1 MIEIPKSVEIKTGA
15 EKLSLSDFSKL
26 SISESTEELLKEK
39 MKNIFEGVANQRV
52 SKDIEA
58 EEQIKFL
65 CKADIKYLSS
75 KFNVTISDERSTGKY
90 VIKGV
95 KKEVDKLAEF
105 IKYQT
110 DNVYRAKDS
119 KPETFA
125 MLNEIFA
132 LAKSK
137 FLVKIFQKDFLNFE
151 IEGYKNLEAKNYI
164 KDVLKFLKKASFPA
178 TWMLR
183 ANHFDPNQNLQTF

>member
-1 MIEIPKSVEIKTGA
+1 MIEIPKSVEAKTGA

-75 KFNVTISDERSTGKY
+75 KFNVTISDE
-90 VIKGV
+90 
-95 KKEVDKLAEF
+95 
-105 IKYQT
+105 
-110 DNVYRAKDS
+110 
-119 KPETFA
+119 
-125 MLNEIFA
+125 
-132 LAKSK
+132 
-137 FLVKIFQKDFLNFE
+137 
-151 IEGYKNLEAKNYI
+151 
-164 KDVLKFLKKASFPA
+164 
-178 TWMLR
+178 
-183 ANHFDPNQNLQTF
+183 